1 VADKILVP
9 DAIVAENELAD
20 LLHTWAARWVDGHED
35 ADRASC
41 FSATLAQTMV
51 EGGHAEFS
59 ELLIRSRKTKT
70 VLVCATCLKTWSEGH
85 TCE

>member
-1 VADKILVP
+1 MADKLLVP

-20 LLHTWAARWVDGHED
+20 LLHTWAARWVDGHEE

-41 FSATLAQTMV
+41 FSASLARSMV

-59 ELLIRSRKTKT
+59 ELLIRPRKTKT
-70 VLVCATCLKTWSEGH
+70 VLVCAACLRTWSEGH
-85 TCE
+85 ECA